1 MKSFAPGPVFMP
13 HQLSSAVKEPPAL
26 NKLSPL
32 AGVGTLFPTS
42 RENVTDALLPELI
55 APPRLAAVLA
65 DSELVVRVSGPLS
78 TMIAPPLPLVAV
90 LLEKV
95 ELLIAYDPA
104 EPLKSKRSAA
114 PPPAAVDVAELPEKV
129 ELLTVRVPGDGVRIS
144 GSPAV

>member
-1 MKSFAPGPVFMP
+1 M
-13 HQLSSAVKEPPAL
+13 
-26 NKLSPL
+26 
-32 AGVGTLFPTS
+32 
-42 RENVTDALLPELI
+42 

-65 DSELVVRVSGPLS
+65 ERELVVRVSGPLS

-114 PPPAAVDVAELPEKV
+114 PPPAATDAAELPEKV
-129 ELLTVRVPGDGVRIS
+129 ELLRDRVPFDGVRMS